1 MPWILVCWTV
11 FISDIILVVISSEVN
26 EATDDFDTLYAQ
38 CMTKLFFGSS
48 YFLLLLKHCIS
59 FFFWGW
65 GRRWEWYLTSYPSM
79 LAYASP
85 HPFWQINCTSISNSA
100 FELTNLNKYKS
111 SSPFRLLIADNFLAL
126 IIKHDQFWEIT
137 FLELQSILKCLFTMV
152 KNYK

>member
-1 MPWILVCWTV
+1 MILIHSMHSVWLN
-11 FISDIILVVISSEVN
+11 FFLAAVIFYYYLN
-26 EATDDFDTLYAQ
+26 TAYL
-38 CMTKLFFGSS
+38 
-48 YFLLLLKHCIS
+48 

>member
-48 YFLLLLKHCIS
+48 YFLLLNTACL
-59 FFFWGW
+59 FFFGAGGKVWVISL
-65 GRRWEWYLTSYPSM
+65 YS
-79 LAYASP
+79 SP
-85 HPFWQINCTSISNSA
+85 HPFCQVNCRNISNSV
-100 FELTNLNKYKS
+100 FELQNLNKYKS
-111 SSPFRLLIADNFLAL
+111 PSPFRLLIADNLLAL